1 MEIYNS
7 EGSVNYSS
15 KESFED
21 IRFSNDGDEYFEELY
36 ADAMREEL
44 EYELENYLEV

>member
-1 MEIYNS
+1 MEIYNA
-7 EGSVNYSS
+7 EGSVDYSN

-36 ADAMREEL
+36 ADMMREEQ
-44 EYELENYLEV
+44 EWEMDF